1 MPKALDLSGKKF
13 GKLTAISRAENRN
26 KKTYWLCQC
35 DCGNYKEVQTSH
47 LQSGL
52 IQSCGCLNNHFE
64 DRFCLNCGIKLHKA
78 QYKYC
83 SNKCQREYE
92 TKQKVQDIFT
102 GKSSG
107 LNNAKT
113 TSPKTRDCLRSYLL
127 KKANYCCEKYGC
139 DWVNPYSQSSILEI
153 HHIDG
158 NRNNNLENNLQVLC
172 PNCHAMTENYRGLNA
187 KNKQK

>member
-78 QYKYC
+78 QY
-83 SNKCQREYE
+83 
-92 TKQKVQDIFT
+92 
-102 GKSSG
+102 
-107 LNNAKT
+107 NAKT

-127 KKANYCCEKYGC
+127 KKANYCCEKCGC